1 MTKETFKGYANKN
14 DWNVALWLNN
24 DEGLYETLCHYA
36 ELAAYMTV
44 SHSEALKGLL
54 AALPNE
60 TPDGA
65 KFISE
70 SVKPLLDEQIAEHI
84 KYS

>member
-1 MTKETFKGYANKN
+1 MTAFNGYASWE

-24 DEGLYETLCHYA
+24 DESLYNTLCHYA
-36 ELAAYMTV
+36 ELAAYMTI
-44 SHSEALKGLL
+44 SHSDALKSLL
-54 AALPNE
+54 AALPDQ

-65 KFISE
+65 EFSAE
-70 SVKPLLDEQIAEHI
+70 SVKPMLDEQIAEHI

>member
-1 MTKETFKGYANKN
+1 MTDTTFNGYACWD

-24 DEGLYETLCHYA
+24 DEGLYNTLCHYA
-36 ELAAYMTV
+36 ELAAYMTI
-44 SHSEALKGLL
+44 SHSEALVSLL
-54 AALPNE
+54 AALPDE

-65 KFISE
+65 GFNVL
-70 SVKPLLDEQIAEHI
+70 SVKPILDEQIAEHI

>member
-1 MTKETFKGYANKN
+1 MTTFNGYANWN

-24 DEGLYETLCHYA
+24 DESFYNTLCNYA
-36 ELAAYMTV
+36 ELAAYMTI
-44 SHSEALKGLL
+44 SHADALKGLL
-54 AALPNE
+54 AALPDQ
-60 TPDGA
+60 TPDGGE
-65 KFISE
+65 FIEE